1 MKLKIVESKYID
13 LDIIKKRFHIDSY
26 WDYINKDQYI
36 KTYGE
41 SDVDRINRELMI
53 KAELDLRLDLYRQYM
68 CLDIDKIFEKYD
80 EEKIINFVNKVSRNI
95 VNSIFFKDFHY
106 TIDNY
111 GELSYDIKKK
121 FYDLSLTV
129 NKDKEEEYTIEELLK
144 ISRVC
149 FDAAPSNIYDK
160 ESSDYFVYAN
170 ENDLKITDDYRILQA
185 ITDSDNIGFIKDLDL
200 NNRPK
205 EFGEKS
211 YYDNEMRFTIKGS
224 SYALVKKKKG
234 PYEFDMNKYNI
245 SDMNRGILMYI
256 ALREKGYNIQ
266 IDAEDII
273 KFYERYIIE
282 T

>member
-13 LDIIKKRFHIDSY
+13 LDIIKKRFHIDTY

-95 VNSIFFKDFHY
+95 ANSIFFKDFHY

-111 GELSYDIKKK
+111 GELPYDIKKK

-129 NKDKEEEYTIEELLK
+129 IKDKEEEYTIEELLK

-185 ITDSDNIGFIKDLDL
+185 ITDSENIGVIKDLDL

-211 YYDNEMRFTIKGS
+211 YYDNEIRFTIKGS

-273 KFYERYIIE
+273 KFYDRYIIE